1 MNSPGTCSCMKPRE
15 SPWPLSSST
24 SRAPGCQVRTMI
36 LSPCWWGPRN
46 AKGSPCSA
54 RISACTWAASIRSST
69 ALPLSIVILHE
80 GFAQLYQPSQ
90 GHIQPLWPVAGFV
103 RNLVGGLLDTE
114 QRQRCLFS
122 IVLLPDMVQ
131 TGCGL
136 PVGFEKRLHR
146 LFPVSFTDDRPG
158 LLSRLR
164 LLGAMEA
171 AQGCGCRIIE
181 GAQQSADVLVRTVA
195 LTPLL
200 QWPRWLALEVD
211 EADITGQH
219 QHLSQ
224 MQVSMNA
231 DTDGTFDVLCQTL
244 HLVAQSLTML
254 QQPADLLPRQLGQV
268 ADMLGQGIQ
277 RRLQLGVDVL
287 TAGSTV
293 IRARTQET
301 EVLPSLGVGQQLVH
315 LPQTLPE
322 NGGKGLQ
329 FGQSGELVFLF
340 GEATHQL
347 VPHRPFQGVPG
358 PLPGITTAG
367 NVPLQNHQGVLL
379 AIGGSASHFAE
390 QRRYGG
396 ELPPG
401 QETAHFGFR
410 VHTRHDLADDLEHHA
425 LADQHRGIGLLDG
438 QSLDLFLRQILRV
451 EVWGWQEGNLLRA
464 GTQHLPLA
472 QGGQHLPGESGEGCR
487 VGQQPQPR
495 APTQSRHGEGSRCLA
510 GVL

>member
-54 RISACTWAASIRSST
+54 RISACTWTASIRSST

-90 GHIQPLWPVAGFV
+90 GHIQPLRAVAGFV

-122 IVLLPDMVQ
+122 IVLLPEMGQ

-200 QWPRWLALEVD
+200 QWPRWLAREVD

-224 MQVSMNA
+224 MQVSMHA
-231 DTDGTFDVLCQTL
+231 DTDGTFDTLCQTL
-244 HLVAQSLTML
+244 HPVAQSLTML
-254 QQPADLLPRQLGQV
+254 QQPADLLPRQIRQV
-268 ADMLGQGIQ
+268 ADMLGQGVQ
-277 RRLQLGVDVL
+277 RRLQLAVDVL
-287 TAGSTV
+287 TAGQAV

-329 FGQSGELVFLF
+329 FRQGGELVFLF

-347 VPHRPFQGVPG
+347 VPHRSEEH
-358 PLPGITTAG
+358 T
-367 NVPLQNHQGVLL
+367 
-379 AIGGSASHFAE
+379 S
-390 QRRYGG
+390 
-396 ELPPG
+396 EL
-401 QETAHFGFR
+401 
-410 VHTRHDLADDLEHHA
+410 
-425 LADQHRGIGLLDG
+425 
-438 QSLDLFLRQILRV
+438 
-451 EVWGWQEGNLLRA
+451 
-464 GTQHLPLA
+464 
-472 QGGQHLPGESGEGCR
+472 
-487 VGQQPQPR
+487 
-495 APTQSRHGEGSRCLA
+495 QSRPHLVCRLLLEKKKQ
-510 GVL
+510 

>member
-200 QWPRWLALEVD
+200 QWPRWLALEVN

-219 QHLSQ
+219 LAYRQRMTSVMPAQQVITAVIEIAGKGQHSTKAQHPQRIAAQRLAHFLPVGVTQ
-224 MQVSMNA
+224 LQIQQ
-231 DTDGTFDVLCQTL
+231 DGYGDQQRQGQNRLGPAL
-244 HLVAQSLTML
+244 QSL
-254 QQPADLLPRQLGQV
+254 
-268 ADMLGQGIQ
+268 
-277 RRLQLGVDVL
+277 
-287 TAGSTV
+287 
-293 IRARTQET
+293 
-301 EVLPSLGVGQQLVH
+301 
-315 LPQTLPE
+315 
-322 NGGKGLQ
+322 
-329 FGQSGELVFLF
+329 
-340 GEATHQL
+340 
-347 VPHRPFQGVPG
+347 
-358 PLPGITTAG
+358 
-367 NVPLQNHQGVLL
+367 
-379 AIGGSASHFAE
+379 E
-390 QRRYGG
+390 QRRRGRRA
-396 ELPPG
+396 
-401 QETAHFGFR
+401 AHSAF
-410 VHTRHDLADDLEHHA
+410 
-425 LADQHRGIGLLDG
+425 
-438 QSLDLFLRQILRV
+438 SCCS
-451 EVWGWQEGNLLRA
+451 RA
-464 GTQHLPLA
+464 GMPLGSSGSSSGTSGSSRGVCAGRLPAIAGKWRRKWKLRKV
-472 QGGQHLPGESGEGCR
+472 SGAR
-487 VGQQPQPR
+487 HQSPR
-495 APTQSRHGEGSRCLA
+495 AALFSVIWLQCLRDRAIRWSWSCWLSFGSRMNRLA
-510 GVL
+510 SRFSARLSGSRLLEPTVTHSLFISATFPCRGRSQYSWITTPPRSR

>member
-1 MNSPGTCSCMKPRE
+1 VSSPGTCTFMKPRE
-15 SPWPLSSST
+15 TPSSLSSST
-24 SRAPGCQVRTMI
+24 SIAPGCQVRPMI
-36 LSPCWWGPRN
+36 LSPCWWGPRH

-54 RISACTWAASIRSST
+54 RISACTWTASIRSSP

-90 GHIQPLWPVAGFV
+90 GHIQPLRAVAGFV

-224 MQVSMNA
+224 MQVPMNA
-231 DTDGTFDVLCQTL
+231 VTDGTFDTLCRTL
-244 HLVAQSLTML
+244 HAFTQQLTML
-254 QQPADLLPRQLGQV
+254 QQPADLLPRQVPGTLVSLTSRYFSVLFGTERNLAYTGQV
-268 ADMLGQGIQ
+268 HPATRNRRGKAGRICLIPLG
-277 RRLQLGVDVL
+277 
-287 TAGSTV
+287 
-293 IRARTQET
+293 
-301 EVLPSLGVGQQLVH
+301 H
-315 LPQTLPE
+315 
-322 NGGKGLQ
+322 Q
-329 FGQSGELVFLF
+329 FGSR
-340 GEATHQL
+340 AH
-347 VPHRPFQGVPG
+347 HRNIRWLRITPF
-358 PLPGITTAG
+358 
-367 NVPLQNHQGVLL
+367 
-379 AIGGSASHFAE
+379 
-390 QRRYGG
+390 
-396 ELPPG
+396 
-401 QETAHFGFR
+401 
-410 VHTRHDLADDLEHHA
+410 
-425 LADQHRGIGLLDG
+425 HR
-438 QSLDLFLRQILRV
+438 
-451 EVWGWQEGNLLRA
+451 
-464 GTQHLPLA
+464 
-472 QGGQHLPGESGEGCR
+472 
-487 VGQQPQPR
+487 
-495 APTQSRHGEGSRCLA
+495 
-510 GVL
+510 